1 MTKIGPILHILLF
14 RNQSLTLKYFIC
26 FISLFAYHFCL
37 FFIIFD
43 NFGYFRFFLAYFTI
57 GRRGQPTGRCE
68 RVIGRC
74 GQPMG
79 GSGYYF
85 GGYSTIFGIFCEFWW
100 LFYDILGI
108 LRILVGILFLRYF
121 GSPTLRRGRYVGH
134 SSI

>member
-1 MTKIGPILHILLF
+1 MTKNWLDSANLLF
-14 RNQSLTLKYFIC
+14 SNQLLTSNYFIC

-43 NFGYFRFFLAYFTI
+43 NFGHFRIFLAYFTI
-57 GRRGQPTGRCE
+57 GRRGQPTGRRG

-79 GSGYYF
+79 RSGYYF
-85 GGYSTIFGIFCEFWW
+85 GGYFTIFWILCEFCW

-108 LRILVGILFLRYF
+108 LRIFVGILFLRCF
-121 GSPTLRRGRYVGH
+121 GSPTLSRGRYVGH